1 MHKQIKQLY
10 EFGPF
15 HLDLEERLL
24 MRDGRIVPLSPKVFE
39 TLLALVK
46 NSGRILSKEEL
57 MQTLWPD
64 TFVEE
69 SNLTQ
74 NISQIRRALGADNSE
89 GQYIETI
96 PKRGYR
102 FVAQVQSVIASE
114 NASAVAEPGN
124 GAGVDLAGLAHGNGS
139 NGSIEVNGSERP
151 SALVA
156 GKEEVPHRVAAAS
169 PNLKKVPV
177 LAALLVVSLA
187 TLALALFI
195 AYRRSNHHAETAFRQ
210 IIPAKLTTSGKAA
223 HAALSRDGKYVAY
236 VTEENDL
243 QSLWLRQTATTS
255 HAMVVAPAAVKYKG
269 VTFSPD
275 ANFIYYVLHSGGEQT
290 NELYQAPVLG
300 GTPKKI
306 ASGVD
311 SPVTFSS
318 DGQFFAF
325 VRNDSRQRETSLIL
339 AGINSSEERILAVRR
354 RPELLSVLG
363 PSWSP
368 DGKWIACAAGLVTGS
383 NSSMHV
389 LAVKVEDGSAQ
400 PIGTQT
406 WTVVGQVAWLGD
418 SSGVVLSAWLRSSGV
433 YGDQLWLLTYP
444 KGEARRITNDM
455 TSYEGVSLSA
465 DSAALVTMRTD
476 RVSRIWVVPANGAG
490 LDAGRATQIQS
501 GFGDNY
507 SERFGLDWT
516 PDGRLVYAT
525 HASGNVDVWITTTN
539 GGQQKQLTRDAQ
551 TDIAPVTSADGRHV
565 VFVSERSGTGS
576 IWRMDV
582 DGGNLKQL
590 SGGKGDSS
598 PTPSP
603 DGQWV
608 VYSSWSSGQPALWK
622 VPIGGGEPVQISRK
636 VMARPVVS
644 PDGKWIACYYQ
655 DESDNKS
662 RIAVIPFAGGDPVVV
677 EPMASPDFGIVRWSP
692 DSRALTYIST
702 RQGVSNIR
710 SQPLDG
716 GEARQ
721 LTHFTTDQIFR
732 FAWSRDGKQLAC
744 ERGLVINDAILLISI
759 NAKGRGLSST
769 PFASA
774 LRLLHHEVDRYQ
786 TSLPCFL
793 RMTE

>member
-1 MHKQIKQLY
+1 MPEQVKQLY
-10 EFGPF
+10 KFGPF
-15 HLDLEERLL
+15 HLDLDERLL
-24 MRDGRIVPLSPKVFE
+24 IRDGRVVPLSPKVFE

-46 NSGRILSKEEL
+46 NSGRILSKDEL

-102 FVAQVQSVIASE
+102 FVAQVQRVIAGE
-114 NASAVAEPGN
+114 
-124 GAGVDLAGLAHGNGS
+124 NGS
-139 NGSIEVNGSERP
+139 VNGPNEVNGIGQTAP
-151 SALVA
+151 LAA
-156 GKEEVPHRVAAAS
+156 GREEVSPRVAAVA
-169 PNLKKVPV
+169 PTPKKSPV

-195 AYRRSNHHAETAFRQ
+195 AYRRSNRHAETAFRQ
-210 IIPAKLTTSGKAA
+210 ITPSKLTTSGKSA
-223 HAALSRDGKYVAY
+223 HAALSHDGKYVAY

-255 HAMVVAPAAVKYKG
+255 HVMVVAPAALKFKG

-275 ANFIYYVLHSGGEQT
+275 ANFIYYVLHPGGEQLA
-290 NELYQAPVLG
+290 ELYQVPVLG

-306 ASGVD
+306 LSGVD
-311 SPVTFSS
+311 SPVTFSP

-354 RPELLSVLG
+354 RPEMLSVLG

-383 NSSMHV
+383 DSSMQV
-389 LAVKVEDGSAQ
+389 LAVNVEDGSAR
-400 PIGTQT
+400 PIGAQT

-418 SSGVVLSAWLRSSGV
+418 SSGVVLSAWRRSWAV
-433 YGDQLWLLTYP
+433 YGDQLWLVTYP

-465 DSAALVTMRTD
+465 DSTALVTMRTD
-476 RVSRIWVVPANGAG
+476 RVSRIWIVPATGGG

-525 HASGNVDVWITTTN
+525 HASGNVDVWITTTD
-539 GGQQKQLTRDAQ
+539 GKQQKQLTRDPL
-551 TDIAPVTSADGRHV
+551 TDIAPVASAAGRYV
-565 VFVSERSGTGS
+565 VFVSERSGTAN

-590 SGGKGDSS
+590 SRGKGDST
-598 PTPSP
+598 PTLSP

-608 VYSSWSSGQPALWK
+608 IYS
-622 VPIGGGEPVQISRK
+622 
-636 VMARPVVS
+636 
-644 PDGKWIACYYQ
+644 
-655 DESDNKS
+655 
-662 RIAVIPFAGGDPVVV
+662 
-677 EPMASPDFGIVRWSP
+677 
-692 DSRALTYIST
+692 
-702 RQGVSNIR
+702 
-710 SQPLDG
+710 
-716 GEARQ
+716 
-721 LTHFTTDQIFR
+721 
-732 FAWSRDGKQLAC
+732 
-744 ERGLVINDAILLISI
+744 
-759 NAKGRGLSST
+759 
-769 PFASA
+769 
-774 LRLLHHEVDRYQ
+774 
-786 TSLPCFL
+786 
-793 RMTE
+793 